1 MHSHGPSW
9 LDIRLSKEHQSSV
22 LKAGL
27 ARSHKAEVHA
37 KAGWVNFRIER
48 LQDLANARKIVQLG
62 YENAK
67 KNLEDARAK
76 NAVKLR

>member
-1 MHSHGPSW
+1 MIKP
-9 LDIRLSKEHQSSV
+9 D
-22 LKAGL
+22 GL
-27 ARSHKAEVHA
+27 ASESRGYKT
-37 KAGWVNFRIER
+37 F
-48 LQDLANARKIVQLG
+48 ANARKIVQLG